1 MVSLCSVLART
12 TRMLEVTMGNKLHLP
27 ISVAPFT
34 LIIITFIMAI
44 MVIMVIMII
53 MVNMV
58 IMVIMAIM
66 VNMIIMVNMV
76 TMVDMVIT
84 VDMVIMVNIMHLPIF
99 VYLGKE
105 GGEGDHLQGEERDV
119 LNTSVFS

>member
-1 MVSLCSVLART
+1 MMTKFTLRKVMWSMVSLCSVLART
-12 TRMLEVTMGNKLHLP
+12 TRMLVVTMGNKLHLP

-34 LIIITFIMAI
+34 LIIMVIMAI
-44 MVIMVIMII
+44 MVTMVIT
-53 MVNMV
+53 V
-58 IMVIMAIM
+58 IM

-76 TMVDMVIT
+76 IMI
-84 VDMVIMVNIMHLPIF
+84 DMVIMVDMVNMLHLPIS